1 MSLTSDAL
9 RALRDMVLINE
20 KITRLSVVTERLDQE
35 QRRVVERLVRLETI
49 IDLAREAARQQRLGV
64 SGPRSVR

>member
-1 MSLTSDAL
+1 
-9 RALRDMVLINE
+9 MVLINE